1 MEKQRLLDS
10 LDALR
15 AEIAK
20 ADEVDPQM
28 LAELRRLTDDIRS
41 QSGVEEA
48 ESNDDAS
55 DMPQSGLKNWLLQ
68 FEADHPQFSVAVGKV
83 ADSLAA
89 MGF

>member
-20 ADEVDPQM
+20 AQEVDPQM
-28 LAELRRLTDDIRS
+28 LAELRRLTDEIRTES
-41 QSGVEEA
+41 AVEEPA
-48 ESNDDAS
+48 SYDDDS
-55 DMPQSGLKNWLLQ
+55 DIPQSGLKNWLLQ
-68 FEADHPQFSVAVGKV
+68 FEADHPQFSVAAGKV
-83 ADSLAA
+83 ADALAA